1 MSSQLLPGQP
11 PAAAAAA
18 AVAGQVAN
26 APECEERAEAALPAN
41 GASSDELRPV
51 APPTEPGQG
60 APRRRVVLA
69 SGVAQPGAG
78 PPGAVVEPL
87 VLEPDLSDPVTGR
100 PRAQGQLGKLRA
112 GLKLGVFKEAKGP
125 SSPKPLPDGVDVSTP
140 GIATAWLWF
149 QELDGDKSGELD
161 LAEIGQLL
169 NRLGIGKNSKRAQKR
184 AFSDMNHDGKGGVN
198 FIDFAK
204 WWNTQQAIARRDM
217 RRVIKELFEGADTDR
232 SGVLEKA
239 EFAELVEQAN
249 KNIGLPALFST
260 DPTDTD
266 AKAGFD
272 LEEAWESIRKVP
284 FAEVRAPSCTSQ
296 LSCLCCRRCPF
307 REPFGVRVEHFRLSP
322 TTGAGRPEDWL
333 LIARLRAPSLPT
345 LPAPAKGSTRLPPLR
360 TV

>member
-18 AVAGQVAN
+18 AGQVAD
-26 APECEERAEAALPAN
+26 APEREEAAPPAN
-41 GASSDELRPV
+41 GGSSDELRPV

-69 SGVAQPGAG
+69 SGAAQPGAG

-272 LEEAWESIRKVP
+272 LEDAWESIRKVP
-284 FAEVRAPSCTSQ
+284 FAEERAPSCTSHT
-296 LSCLCCRRCPF
+296 
-307 REPFGVRVEHFRLSP
+307 RVPLLSP
-322 TTGAGRPEDWL
+322 VPFQGAFW
-333 LIARLRAPSLPT
+333 
-345 LPAPAKGSTRLPPLR
+345 GSR
-360 TV
+360 